1 MDDQTTNEQP
11 DAVELPLDPTAVT
24 EPTALESAA
33 EPTVGEIVDGPL
45 DESYR
50 AIEAVLMV
58 ADEPVSPQLLG
69 ELLELSPSIVEERC
83 VALGERY
90 EREGRGFV
98 LARVAGGYR
107 FQSHPEMAG
116 YVERF
121 VVGDQAP
128 RLTGAALET
137 LAIVAYKQPISRAQI
152 AQIRGVSVDGTM
164 KTLVQRGYVAE
175 VGVDPGP
182 GQAVLFG
189 TTPSFLANLGLD
201 RLNDLPP
208 LGDLVPGADVMEV
221 LEASLRVDGASGR
234 TVRSDANAALAAPSA
249 AEADGEAVDE

>member
-1 MDDQTTNEQP
+1 MTDDPDTNADLDRDDDNPGGFP
-11 DAVELPLDPTAVT
+11 DSVDE
-24 EPTALESAA
+24 
-33 EPTVGEIVDGPL
+33 TV
-45 DESYR
+45 R

-69 ELLELSPSIVEERC
+69 ELLEISPSLVEQRC
-83 VALGERY
+83 AELADRY
-90 EREGRGFV
+90 ESERRGFV
-98 LARVAGGYR
+98 LVRAAGGYR
-107 FQSHPEMAG
+107 FQSHPDLAG

-152 AQIRGVSVDGTM
+152 AQIRGVNVDGTM

-175 VGVDPGP
+175 IGVDPGP
-182 GQAVLFG
+182 GQALLFG
-189 TTPSFLANLGLD
+189 TTSLFLANLGLD
-201 RLNDLPP
+201 SLQGLPP

-234 TVRSDANAALAAPSA
+234 TMRTDANAVLSASGSGAGSSPS
-249 AEADGEAVDE
+249 DESEQGDE

>member
-1 MDDQTTNEQP
+1 MTADENNEQTSP
-11 DAVELPLDPTAVT
+11 DAVKVVDEQLAHDDVT
-24 EPTALESAA
+24 
-33 EPTVGEIVDGPL
+33 
-45 DESYR
+45 R

-69 ELLELSPSIVEERC
+69 ELLEISPGLVEERC
-83 VALGERY
+83 AALAAAYSAER
-90 EREGRGFV
+90 RGFELV
-98 LARVAGGYR
+98 RAAGGYR
-107 FQSHPEMAG
+107 FQSHPDLAS

-152 AQIRGVSVDGTM
+152 AQIRGVNVDGTM

-175 VGVDPGP
+175 IGVDPGP
-182 GQAVLFG
+182 GQALLFG
-189 TTPSFLANLGLD
+189 TTALFLANLGLD
-201 RLNDLPP
+201 SLHDLPP

-234 TVRSDANAALAAPSA
+234 TMRTDANAVLSASGSGNSPSGP
-249 AEADGEAVDE
+249 GEPDPGEE

>member
-1 MDDQTTNEQP
+1 MTDDGGAERMIPEAEVETIEEQLVS
-11 DAVELPLDPTAVT
+11 DDVA
-24 EPTALESAA
+24 
-33 EPTVGEIVDGPL
+33 
-45 DESYR
+45 R

-69 ELLELSPSIVEERC
+69 ELLEISPGVVEQRCAELAAAYEAER
-83 VALGERY
+83 
-90 EREGRGFV
+90 RGFQLV
-98 LARVAGGYR
+98 RAAGGYR
-107 FQSHPEMAG
+107 FQSHPDLAA

-152 AQIRGVSVDGTM
+152 AQIRGVNVDGTM

-175 VGVDPGP
+175 IGVDPGP
-182 GQAVLFG
+182 GQALLFG
-189 TTPSFLANLGLD
+189 TTSLFLANLGLD
-201 RLNDLPP
+201 SLHDLPP

-234 TVRSDANAALAAPSA
+234 TMRTDANAVLSASASGTAASGP
-249 AEADGEAVDE
+249 GEPDSGDE

>member
-1 MDDQTTNEQP
+1 MTVDNEDNEFP
-11 DAVELPLDPTAVT
+11 IDAELDPTFDDHGGGGH
-24 EPTALESAA
+24 
-33 EPTVGEIVDGPL
+33 GEDDGIG
-45 DESYR
+45 DEVAR

-69 ELLELSPSIVEERC
+69 ELLEIAPSLVERRCAELAAAYVSER
-83 VALGERY
+83 
-90 EREGRGFV
+90 RGFV
-98 LARVAGGYR
+98 LVRAAGGYR
-107 FQSHPEMAG
+107 FQSHPDQAA

-152 AQIRGVSVDGTM
+152 AQIRGVNVDGTI

-175 VGVDPGP
+175 IGVDPGP
-182 GQAVLFG
+182 GQALLFG
-189 TTPSFLANLGLD
+189 TTALFLANLGLD
-201 RLNDLPP
+201 TVHDLPP

-234 TVRSDANAALAAPSA
+234 TMRTDANAVLSAPSTGQA
-249 AEADGEAVDE
+249 AAGSDEPDQGDE

>member
-1 MDDQTTNEQP
+1 MSQVDHEEQN
-11 DAVELPLDPTAVT
+11 DPSDVF
-24 EPTALESAA
+24 
-33 EPTVGEIVDGPL
+33 
-45 DESYR
+45 R

-58 ADEPVSPQLLG
+58 ADEPVTTQLLG
-69 ELLELSPSIVEERC
+69 ELLEIAPAIVEEHC
-83 VALGERY
+83 ATLAARY
-90 EREGRGFV
+90 EEERRGFV

-107 FQSHPEMAG
+107 FQSHPAMAG

-164 KTLVQRGYVAE
+164 KTLVQRGYVSE
-175 VGVDPGP
+175 LGVDPGP

-189 TTPSFLANLGLD
+189 TSALFLANLGLNS
-201 RLNDLPP
+201 LTELPP

-234 TVRSDANAALAAPSA
+234 TMRTDANAALSGASGPA
-249 AEADGEAVDE
+249 AESDDE

>member
-1 MDDQTTNEQP
+1 MTIASPESHDQLSVP
-11 DAVELPLDPTAVT
+11 
-24 EPTALESAA
+24 
-33 EPTVGEIVDGPL
+33 GEVF
-45 DESYR
+45 R

-58 ADEPVSPQLLG
+58 ADEPVTPQLLG
-69 ELLELSPSIVEERC
+69 ELLEIAPALVEQHCAE
-83 VALGERY
+83 LGARY
-90 EREGRGFV
+90 ESEGRGFV

-107 FQSHPEMAG
+107 FQSHPSLAA

-164 KTLVQRGYVAE
+164 KTLVLRGYVAE
-175 VGVDPGP
+175 LGVDPGP
-182 GQAVLFG
+182 GQATLFG
-189 TTPSFLANLGLD
+189 TTPLFLANLGLD
-201 RLNDLPP
+201 SIHQLPP
-208 LGDLVPGADVMEV
+208 LGDLVPGADVMEI

-234 TVRSDANAALAAPSA
+234 TVRTDANAAINAAVNGPSS
-249 AEADGEAVDE
+249 ESDAVDE